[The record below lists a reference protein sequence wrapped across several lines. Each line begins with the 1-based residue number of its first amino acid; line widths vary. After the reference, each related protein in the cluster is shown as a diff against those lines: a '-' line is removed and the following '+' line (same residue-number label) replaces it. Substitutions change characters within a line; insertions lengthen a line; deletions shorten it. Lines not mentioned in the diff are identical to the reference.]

1 MVWFGQIL
9 LFLYFYH
16 PIYMILGCNLVRN
29 IIQIFDI
36 LPSTALLCCMLRH
49 IQTIIDSSLKT
60 SIVHSK
66 YILGTVKYTQRR
78 STMCLRRFTTNN
90 NEYMHQR
97 FMSLTRSINIS
108 QNYFRTIGCCPQPCD
123 PEATNSFQ
131 IQQNQAPLV
140 PTKDGCGP
148 RKPNKFMF

>member
-1 MVWFGQIL
+1 M
-9 LFLYFYH
+9 
-16 PIYMILGCNLVRN
+16 
-29 IIQIFDI
+29 
-36 LPSTALLCCMLRH
+36 PSTALLCCMLRH

-66 YILGTVKYTQRR
+66 YILGTVKYTQRG

-108 QNYFRTIGCCPQPCD
+108 EQSDAAPSHVILKQQIHFRFNKTRLHWSQLKMDVDQENQTSLCFKY
-123 PEATNSFQ
+123 SFFS
-131 IQQNQAPLV
+131 QQ
-140 PTKDGCGP
+140 
-148 RKPNKFMF
+148 KPDHGL